1 VEYGGDLWVEP
12 VHILDQKVKVPK
24 NKDIGLVKVQ
34 WTCYG
39 PKDATWEHEENTWE
53 EYLQIFV
60 NFEEIRM
67 QDSGLS
73 S

>member
-1 VEYGGDLWVEP
+1 VELEGDLWVEL
-12 VHILDQKVKVPK
+12 VQILDQKVKVLRK
-24 NKDIGLVKVQ
+24 KSIALVKVQ

-39 PKDATWEHEENTWE
+39 PQDVTLEHKQKMWE
-53 EYLQIFV
+53 EYPQFFV

-67 QDSGLS
+67 QDSILS